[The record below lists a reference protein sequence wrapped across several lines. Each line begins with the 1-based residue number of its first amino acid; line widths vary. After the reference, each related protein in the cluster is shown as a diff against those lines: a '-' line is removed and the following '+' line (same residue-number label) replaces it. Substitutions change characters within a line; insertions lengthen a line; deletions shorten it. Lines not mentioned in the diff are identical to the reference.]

1 MILFHKNY
9 LLIFYLIIEDRD
21 LVIQRAVE
29 NNVQKMLVT
38 ASTLQESEKVLT
50 LCKKHPGLLYGTA
63 GVHPCQSLELSK
75 PLSDE
80 FNNNSQE
87 ENESNYLTALKNVI
101 IEGHKLGYIKAFG
114 EIGLDYDRLHF
125 SPADVQRRVFKLQL
139 DLALELS
146 DLDLPLFLHSRA
158 AAEDFENML
167 NEYIKS
173 LESKKN
179 VPLSDSTGRKRIG
192 VVHSFTGTV
201 EEMKRLVDQD
211 LFIGINGC
219 SLKTEQ
225 NLQVVKEVPLSHLL
239 LETDGP
245 WCEIRPSHA
254 SFTHLKKA
262 AEQQAETASKTIKR
276 PNDLLSYKTV
286 KKEKY
291 VEGALVN
298 GRCEPCAIGLVAQV
312 VANVKEIPLKTVCQ
326 TVWDNTIYLFQLE

>member
-1 MILFHKNY
+1 M
-9 LLIFYLIIEDRD
+9 
-21 LVIQRAVE
+21 VIQRAVE

-38 ASTLQESEKVLT
+38 ASTLEESKKVLE
-50 LCKKHPGLLYGTA
+50 LCKKHQGLLYGTA

-75 PLSDE
+75 PLSEE
-80 FNNNSQE
+80 FKNFTPE
-87 ENESNYLTALKNVI
+87 ENEKNYLTALKDVVI
-101 IEGHKLGYIKAFG
+101 KGHKMGYIKAFG

-158 AAEDFENML
+158 AAKDFEDML
-167 NEYIKS
+167 NEYIIS
-173 LESKKN
+173 LESKKGR
-179 VPLSDSTGRKRIG
+179 PLTDSTGRTRIG

-219 SLKTEQ
+219 SLKTEE

-262 AEQQAETASKTIKR
+262 AAAASSQAVKR
-276 PNDLLSYKTV
+276 PNDLLTYKTV

-291 VEGALVN
+291 VKGALVN
-298 GRCEPCAIGLVAQV
+298 GRCEPCAISLVAQV
-312 VANVKEIPLKTVCQ
+312 VASVKEIPLETVCQ
-326 TVWDNTIYLFQLE
+326 KVWNNTMYLFQLE